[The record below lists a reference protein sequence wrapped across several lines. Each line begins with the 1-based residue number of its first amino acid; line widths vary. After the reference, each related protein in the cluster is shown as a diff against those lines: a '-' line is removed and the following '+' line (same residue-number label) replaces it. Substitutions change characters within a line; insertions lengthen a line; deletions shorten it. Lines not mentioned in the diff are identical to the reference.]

1 MSYVDAFVIPLP
13 VEYLKGYRRMAK
25 VAGTVWRE
33 HGALAFIECVADDAP
48 YGKLTSFP
56 RAVKLRENEVA
67 IFSYI
72 VFNSRAHRDRVNA
85 RVMRDPRVK
94 EMMETNRRLFD
105 ADRMI
110 FGGFKTIVEV

>member
-13 VEYLKGYRRMAK
+13 ADKLRAYTRMSRI
-25 VAGTVWRE
+25 AGAVWRE

-48 YGKLTSFP
+48 YGVLTSFP
-56 RAVKLRENEVA
+56 RAVKLREGEIA

-85 RVMRDPRVK
+85 RVMKDPRVK
-94 EMMETNRRLFD
+94 DMMDTDKRLFD
-105 ADRMI
+105 HERMI
-110 FGGFKTIVEV
+110 YGGFRTIVEV